1 MSYISTIYFIVDT
14 IVKKKL
20 PAEILTVF
28 IGRGFCFPIQ
38 LIFKLVLYTQMYMTS
53 ASANLVVLCASHSG
67 LMLRRGGLVLVFLVH
82 LLCFV
87 LFLIF
92 VTSELAN
99 FSYK

>member
-28 IGRGFCFPIQ
+28 IGRGFCFPTQ
-38 LIFKLVLYTQMYMTS
+38 LIFKLVLRTQMYMTS
-53 ASANLVVLCASHSG
+53 ASANLVLCTSHSG
-67 LMLRRGGLVLVFLVH
+67 LMLRRGGLVLVFLVR

-99 FSYK
+99 FFYK